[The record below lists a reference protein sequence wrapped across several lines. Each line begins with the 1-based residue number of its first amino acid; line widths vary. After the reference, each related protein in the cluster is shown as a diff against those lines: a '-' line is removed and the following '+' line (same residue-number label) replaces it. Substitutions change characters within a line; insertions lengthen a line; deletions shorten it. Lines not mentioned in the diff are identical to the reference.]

1 MRVLNK
7 LIVMVAMLGV
17 GGFFFASL
25 ATAATLTVKAKD
37 GVGSYLADDKGMA
50 LYLFKK
56 DAAGKSV
63 CGTANGCIEKWPA
76 FFADAV
82 AQNSGID
89 PAAVG
94 VTTRDDG
101 AKQTTYKG
109 QPLYYFFKDKSS
121 DDVLGQGVNNVW
133 YVVAP

>member
-1 MRVLNK
+1 MRDLNK
-7 LIVMVAMLGV
+7 LITMLIMFCV
-17 GGFFFASL
+17 SVFFFASF
-25 ATAATLTVKAKD
+25 ATAATLTVMTKD

-56 DAAGKSV
+56 DAAGKSM

-76 FFADAV
+76 FFTEAAE
-82 AQNSGID
+82 QKSGVD

-94 VTTRDDG
+94 VITRDDG
-101 AKQTTYKG
+101 TKQTTYKG

-121 DDVLGQGVNNVW
+121 GDILGQGVNSVW